1 MTIITVEFSK
11 TMTELY
17 AKVSFDSSM
26 SELQKDSLLSDW
38 REFVKEVDKHLKQ
51 VEGIKFE

>member
-26 SELQKDSLLSDW
+26 SELEKDSLLSDW
-38 REFVKEVDKHLKQ
+38 KEFVNEVNKHLTQ
-51 VEGIKFE
+51 VEGIKYE